1 MSFNDET
8 LMAFADGELDE
19 PTRSEVER
27 AMRTNPALE
36 AKVRQHIALRND
48 VFRAFAHVLDEPV
61 PLRLKQVE
69 QVAQV
74 AQVDQMGQ
82 TAKVVQLDTVR
93 SAMKSVVEV
102 PRRWSWPDWGAMA
115 ATLVVGVLAGAMGL
129 NSLRG
134 ETQLASAVGSNG
146 TLVAR
151 GALDKA
157 LTRQLASAQPAGTAV
172 KIGVSFASRDGR
184 YCRSFTIG
192 ASAGLACRS
201 GSEWE
206 IAVLAPSSAASDG
219 TYRQAG
225 SAMPPAVLEAIDAR
239 AAGAS
244 LDAQG
249 EQAAAQRGWAPANG
263 APSHR

>member
-1 MSFNDET
+1 MSFSDET

-19 PTRSEVER
+19 PARSAVER
-27 AMRTNPALE
+27 AMGTDPALA

-48 VFRAFAHVLDEPV
+48 VFRAFAHMLDEPV
-61 PLRLKQVE
+61 PARLKQL
-69 QVAQV
+69 
-74 AQVDQMGQ
+74 DQ
-82 TAKVVQLDTVR
+82 TAKVVRLDTVR
-93 SAMKSVVEV
+93 ATKKNVVEV
-102 PRRWSWPDWGAMA
+102 PHRWSWPEWGAIA
-115 ATLVVGVLAGAMGL
+115 ATLVVGVLAGALGL

-134 ETQLASAVGSNG
+134 ETQLASSLGSNG

-172 KIGVSFASRDGR
+172 KIGVSFVSRDGQ
-184 YCRSFTIG
+184 YCRSFTTG

-201 GSEWE
+201 GNEWK
-206 IAVLAPSSAASDG
+206 IPVLAQGGGASEG
-219 TYRQAG
+219 AYRQAG

-239 AAGAS
+239 AAGSA

-249 EQAAAQRGWAPANG
+249 EQAAAQQGWA
-263 APSHR
+263 R